1 MPIFP
6 MWVAKF
12 SFDASKALIGGL
24 AVKNK
29 TFLHLYPFYI
39 QEQKDCVRISFFI
52 LFRQEDSKDFVRELK
67 NSDRTVFCNYKNR
80 FLIGQVIEPLKYSI
94 LYHPEIIHLRPWVV
108 DGENSLETFVVGSR
122 KRKYLAHISKV
133 IKEKH
138 LGKLDYIKWRDIQDF
153 FMVNVMPKITEK
165 QRRAID
171 LAIKKG
177 YYEYPRKTTLKS
189 LAKTMNIS
197 YSTFQAHL
205 RKAEQKLLPGLAA
218 DRF

>member
-1 MPIFP
+1 LTASPPIK
-6 MWVAKF
+6 A
-12 SFDASKALIGGL
+12 FDASKLNLATHIG
-24 AVKNK
+24 K
-29 TFLHLYPFYI
+29 
-39 QEQKDCVRISFFI
+39 
-52 LFRQEDSKDFVRELK
+52 
-67 NSDRTVFCNYKNR
+67 
-80 FLIGQVIEPLKYSI
+80 IG
-94 LYHPEIIHLRPWVV
+94 
-108 DGENSLETFVVGSR
+108 
-122 KRKYLAHISKV
+122 
-133 IKEKH
+133 
-138 LGKLDYIKWRDIQDF
+138 IKWRDIQDF